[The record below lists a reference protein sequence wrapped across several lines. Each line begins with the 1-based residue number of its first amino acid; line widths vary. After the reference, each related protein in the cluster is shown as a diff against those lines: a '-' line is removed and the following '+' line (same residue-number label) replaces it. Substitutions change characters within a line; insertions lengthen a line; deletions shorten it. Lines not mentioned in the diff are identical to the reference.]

1 MKLNELF
8 ELYLEDI
15 DLTHQDTTL
24 DSIRYVYN
32 SGLAKKYGNKKLE
45 SIKFKEIKKYQ
56 KELLNGKHKTKD
68 GKTYSI
74 SYINKIIA
82 LLKRLLK
89 YANIMSYGDFTVTQ
103 IRGLESV
110 TSIIDK
116 KAQLDTQIIW
126 SIKDFNNFLKVVDN
140 ERDRL
145 LFSILYYTGMR
156 KGELLSLCWKDV
168 DLIDQTITINTT
180 ACRVRGKGQC
190 IKPPKSKSS
199 HRIIYINRS
208 LNEMLLNHFIKEK
221 QNYTSNIKQHYVFGG
236 IKMISFSTLGRIFN
250 KYKEKSNVT
259 NMNLHGFRHPYVKP
273 KTKNIILKSRNP
285 SYQHRFDSLKSL
297 LFTHYLYK

>member
-82 LLKRLLK
+82 SFKKTFLK
-89 YANIMSYGDFTVTQ
+89 YANIMSYGDFTV
-103 IRGLESV
+103 
-110 TSIIDK
+110 
-116 KAQLDTQIIW
+116 A
-126 SIKDFNNFLKVVDN
+126 
-140 ERDRL
+140 
-145 LFSILYYTGMR
+145 
-156 KGELLSLCWKDV
+156 
-168 DLIDQTITINTT
+168 
-180 ACRVRGKGQC
+180 
-190 IKPPKSKSS
+190 
-199 HRIIYINRS
+199 
-208 LNEMLLNHFIKEK
+208 
-221 QNYTSNIKQHYVFGG
+221 SNKR
-236 IKMISFSTLGRIFN
+236 T
-250 KYKEKSNVT
+250 
-259 NMNLHGFRHPYVKP
+259 
-273 KTKNIILKSRNP
+273 
-285 SYQHRFDSLKSL
+285 
-297 LFTHYLYK
+297 

>member
-15 DLTHQDTTL
+15 DLTHQIL
-24 DSIRYVYN
+24 LVYN

-89 YANIMSYGDFTVTQ
+89 YANIMSYGNFTVTQ

-116 KAQLDTQIIW
+116 KAQLDLVN
-126 SIKDFNNFLKVVDN
+126 K
-140 ERDRL
+140 RL
-145 LFSILYYTGMR
+145 
-156 KGELLSLCWKDV
+156 
-168 DLIDQTITINTT
+168 Q
-180 ACRVRGKGQC
+180 
-190 IKPPKSKSS
+190 
-199 HRIIYINRS
+199 
-208 LNEMLLNHFIKEK
+208 
-221 QNYTSNIKQHYVFGG
+221 
-236 IKMISFSTLGRIFN
+236 
-250 KYKEKSNVT
+250 
-259 NMNLHGFRHPYVKP
+259 
-273 KTKNIILKSRNP
+273 
-285 SYQHRFDSLKSL
+285 
-297 LFTHYLYK
+297 